1 MNPLSFED
9 ILRVH
14 ILHQINNVARSILND
29 EEANSL
35 IIDTSDWFSFTR
47 NEPRPNSS
55 TTRFDESDEAEEEE
69 QDRAVDEATKKDNHE
84 SDKKIKEK
92 E

>member
-1 MNPLSFED
+1 MNPPSFED

-14 ILHQINNVARSILND
+14 VLHQIKNVARSILND

-55 TTRFDESDEAEEEE
+55 TTRFDESDEAEEE